1 MSTCE
6 EIVAKAI
13 EDYKINRTI
22 TATTWLN
29 ILVSLTFIVT
39 FILYYSSSFT
49 EDKKSF
55 FGSTLPLPPFDFT
68 LNFALSIIL
77 FLFVIN
83 LILSSFFLSKSDD
96 ERKNHNE
103 LNIGTQSYALV
114 LLLLI
119 TIFYPFYVSTF
130 KKKKTLNVFATII
143 FIIVYFALLITSLVQ
158 SKKL

>member
-29 ILVSLTFIVT
+29 ILVSVTFIVS
-39 FILYYSSSFT
+39 FILYYSSSFA
-49 EDKKSF
+49 EDEKSF
-55 FGSTLPLPPFDFT
+55 FDSTLTKFEFT
-68 LNFALSIIL
+68 KNFGLSIL
-77 FLFVIN
+77 VFFFVIN
-83 LILSSFFLSKSDD
+83 LFVSSFFLSKSDD

-114 LLLLI
+114 LLLAV
-119 TIFYPFYVSTF
+119 TIFYVIRLSTL
-130 KKKKTLNVFATII
+130 KKKKTLNVFATIV

>member
-29 ILVSLTFIVT
+29 ILVSLTFIVS
-39 FILYYSSSFT
+39 FMLYYSSSFT

-55 FGSTLPLPPFDFT
+55 FDSTLTQFEFT
-68 LNFALSIIL
+68 INVGLSIL
-77 FLFVIN
+77 VFLFVIN
-83 LILSSFFLSKSDD
+83 LFVSSFFLSKSDE

-114 LLLLI
+114 LLLAV
-119 TIFYPFYVSTF
+119 TIFYVIYVSTF
-130 KKKKTLNVFATII
+130 KKKKTLNVFATIV